1 MKIKNSQILPF
12 VLSLALLSC
21 IFYAGCKSPVQTAI
35 KADGV
40 LIVSV
45 DTGMNLWHDRV
56 VAGKATQSQV
66 DAVHKAYNQYYD
78 AQMTAKAV
86 IEKVLTNVSTNSADA
101 ATANAAVSNAESSLI
116 SLLNQYIK

>member
-1 MKIKNSQILPF
+1 MKQLLPLF
-12 VLSLALLSC
+12 LSLILATVIYS
-21 IFYAGCKSPVQTAI
+21 GCKSPVQTAI
-35 KADGV
+35 KAEGV

-66 DAVHKAYNQYYD
+66 DAVHKAYNAYYD

-86 IEKVLTNVSTNSADA
+86 IEKVLTNVSTNSADV
-101 ATANAAVSNAESSLI
+101 TMANLAVANAESSLLA
-116 SLLNQYIK
+116 LLNQYIK